1 MYVRVHERVC
11 FSCDTLNEF
20 ECAHMW
26 ISPKECVCA
35 VSPPAAV
42 THWGFRLNCKLTGV
56 EENDRC
62 EIMQEDGMENE
73 RTVALS

>member
-1 MYVRVHERVC
+1 M
-11 FSCDTLNEF
+11 
-20 ECAHMW
+20 
-26 ISPKECVCA
+26 CA
-35 VSPPAAV
+35 VSPPAAA

-62 EIMQEDGMENE
+62 EIMREDGMENE